1 MVTGMRG
8 ARLRV
13 GLALLAWLA
22 VPAPARAQLGSLLSP
37 GPLARP
43 HASLE
48 GLSKCE
54 QCHEKGRKVTAQK
67 CLACHAPV
75 AERIRQQ
82 RGVHKGATECVTCH
96 VDHAGTDGELR
107 PFDQAG
113 FDHAGVAGFALA
125 GRHAPLAAKCAACH
139 QTRSF
144 LASQPACSS
153 CHTDVHK
160 GSLGT
165 KCERCHSVNDAFTT
179 IGKAFDHSATA
190 FALTGAHRT
199 TTCASCHAGKTY
211 KVASFSTCASCHQT
225 PHPKSFSPGCTS
237 CHTTETW
244 RTKKFD
250 HTRTAFPLNGRHATT
265 DCASCHKGSAA
276 RTKPAFGTCATCHAD
291 PHKGEFKQDCKACH
305 GETTFAKGTFNHA
318 ATRFPLADRHGAL
331 ACQSCHKSLVRT
343 GPPSARAMDFRGAA
357 VACAS
362 CHADPHTGE
371 LGSSCEACHSAK
383 TFKLATF
390 THPRFPELF
399 GGRHGPLACASCHK
413 PPAAAGGR
421 GAPARASPAALPAV
435 PKFAGT
441 PTACASCHQDV
452 HLGQVGPSCATCHS
466 VEAAKFAAD
475 RFSHGRATFAL
486 TGKHAAVACAACHK
500 TETAVFPSGRGTA
513 MRLKGTPATCQSC
526 HADVHLGQVG
536 SSCES
541 CHATSSFVVSKYQ
554 HRKPAR
560 DFFAGRHL
568 MAACGACH
576 KTQTRQFP
584 AGRGT
589 AIEFAVST
597 RCVTC
602 HTDVHRGTLG
612 ENCIACHKP
621 EPL

>member
-1 MVTGMRG
+1 MR
-8 ARLRV
+8 AAVIRV
-13 GLALLAWLA
+13 VFVLLATTA
-22 VPAPARAQLGSLLSP
+22 APALAHAQLGSLLSP

-75 AERIRQQ
+75 AERIKQQ
-82 RGVHKGATECVTCH
+82 KGVHKGVTECVACH

-113 FDHAGVAGFALA
+113 FDHAGVAGFALV
-125 GRHAPLAAKCAACH
+125 GRHAPLASKCAACH
-139 QTRSF
+139 KTRSF
-144 LASQPACSS
+144 LASQPACGT

-165 KCERCHSVNDAFTT
+165 KCERCHSVNDAFAT
-179 IGKAFDHSATA
+179 IGKAFDHSVTA

-199 TTCASCHAGKTY
+199 TACASCHVSKTY

-225 PHPKSFSPGCTS
+225 PHPKSFSTACTT
-237 CHTTETW
+237 CHSTETW

-250 HTRTAFPLNGRHATT
+250 HTRTAFPLKGRHATT

-276 RTKPAFGTCATCHAD
+276 RVKPAFGTCAACHAD
-291 PHKGEFKQDCKACH
+291 PHKGGFKQDCKACH
-305 GETTFAKGTFNHA
+305 GETTFAKGAFDHA
-318 ATRFPLADRHGAL
+318 ATRFPLSDGHGGL
-331 ACQSCHKSLVRT
+331 ACQSCHKSIVRA
-343 GPPSARAMDFRGAA
+343 GPAAARAMDFRGAA
-357 VACAS
+357 TACAS
-362 CHADPHTGE
+362 CHADPHVGE
-371 LGSSCEACHSAK
+371 LGSACEACHSAK
-383 TFKLATF
+383 TFTLATF
-390 THPRFPELF
+390 SHPRFPELF

-413 PPAAAGGR
+413 PPAAAAGR
-421 GAPARASPAALPAV
+421 GAPGRAGAAAAAAM
-435 PKFAGT
+435 PKFKGT
-441 PTACASCHQDV
+441 PTECASCHQDV
-452 HLGQVGPSCATCHS
+452 HLGQVGPSCAGCHS
-466 VEAAKFAAD
+466 VAAPKFAPD
-475 RFSHGRATFAL
+475 RFSHSRASFAL
-486 TGKHAAVACAACHK
+486 TGRHTAVACAACHK
-500 TETAVFPSGRGTA
+500 TETAAFPSGRGTA
-513 MRLKGTPATCQSC
+513 MRLKGLATTCQSC

-536 SSCES
+536 STCES
-541 CHATSSFVVSKYQ
+541 CHGTAAFAVSKYQ